1 MAITSKVV
9 DNATRPSRN
18 VKSDCVP
25 VVIFLWCYDDA
36 YDEEN
41 DDAIDDDSNDND
53 NVMIKLKIDGGEE
66 CKLKNN
72 LK

>member
-1 MAITSKVV
+1 MWSPTVSLWWF
-9 DNATRPSRN
+9 
-18 VKSDCVP
+18 
-25 VVIFLWCYDDA
+25 FLWCYDDA

-53 NVMIKLKIDGGEE
+53 NVMIKLKSMVERSGNW
-66 CKLKNN
+66 KNN

>member
-1 MAITSKVV
+1 MWSPTVSLWWF
-9 DNATRPSRN
+9 
-18 VKSDCVP
+18 
-25 VVIFLWCYDDA
+25 FLWCYDDA

-66 CKLKNN
+66 CKLK
-72 LK
+72 K